1 LNRKISNSNADSS
14 GTLFT
19 VNSSWHDNVAVYEQL
34 AFASPGDTILLTQDA
49 VLALHSQITLTS
61 FLAKCES
68 LGVTVTA
75 LAEDCKLRGIKP
87 HSPVVTMV
95 DYAGFVDL
103 VCKHD
108 KQVSW

>member
-1 LNRKISNSNADSS
+1 MLIQ
-14 GTLFT
+14 
-19 VNSSWHDNVAVYEQL
+19 SWHNSVAVYEQL

-49 VLALHSQITLTS
+49 VLALQSQITLAS

-68 LGVTVTA
+68 LGVMVAA
-75 LAEDCKLRGIKP
+75 LSEDCHLRGIKP
-87 HSPVVTMV
+87 HSALVTMI
-95 DYAGFVDL
+95 DYAGFVEL

>member
-1 LNRKISNSNADSS
+1 LNTKTSDKNAASS

-19 VNSSWHDNVAVYEQL
+19 LMQSWHDSVAVYEQL
-34 AFASPGDTILLTQDA
+34 AFASSGDTILLTQDA
-49 VLALHSQITLTS
+49 VLTLQSQITLAS

-68 LGVTVTA
+68 HGVIVTA
-75 LAEDCKLRGIKP
+75 LAEDCQLRGIKP
-87 HSPVVTMV
+87 YSSLVKMI

>member
-1 LNRKISNSNADSS
+1 MNIKTSNSSTQLS

-19 VNSSWHDNVAVYEQL
+19 INSSWHDNVAVFEQL

-49 VLALHSQITLTS
+49 VLALHSQVTLAS

-68 LGVTVTA
+68 IGVTVAA
-75 LAEDCKLRGIKP
+75 LAEDCKLRGIKS
-87 HSPVVTMV
+87 HSPLVKIV
-95 DYAGFVDL
+95 DYSDFVNL

-108 KQVSW
+108 RQVSW

>member
-1 LNRKISNSNADSS
+1 LNTKTSNSSVASS

-19 VNSSWHDNVAVYEQL
+19 LIQSWHSSVAVYEQL

-49 VLALHSQITLTS
+49 VLALQSQITLAS

-68 LGVTVTA
+68 LGVMVAA
-75 LAEDCKLRGIKP
+75 LSEDCHLRGIKS
-87 HSPVVTMV
+87 HSALVTMI
-95 DYAGFVDL
+95 DYAGFVEL

>member
-1 LNRKISNSNADSS
+1 LNTKTSNSSVASS

-19 VNSSWHDNVAVYEQL
+19 LIQSWHDSVAVYEQL
-34 AFASPGDTILLTQDA
+34 AFASAGDTILLTQDA
-49 VLALHSQITLTS
+49 VLALQSQITLAT

-68 LGVTVTA
+68 LGVMVAA
-75 LAEDCKLRGIKP
+75 LSEDCHLRGIKP
-87 HSPVVTMV
+87 HCSLVKMI
-95 DYAGFVDL
+95 DYAGFVEL

>member
-1 LNRKISNSNADSS
+1 MNTQISDSNTASS

-19 VNSSWHDNVAVYEQL
+19 LKQSWHDSVVVYEQL
-34 AFASPGDTILLTQDA
+34 AFASLGDTILLTQDA
-49 VLALHSQITLTS
+49 VLALQSQITLAS

-68 LGVTVTA
+68 LGVTVAA
-75 LAEDCKLRGIKP
+75 LAEDCQLRGIKP
-87 HSPVVTMV
+87 HSHLVKMI
-95 DYAGFVDL
+95 DYAGFVEL

>member
-1 LNRKISNSNADSS
+1 MNTKTLDTNAASS

-19 VNSSWHDNVAVYEQL
+19 LMQSWHDSVAVYEQL
-34 AFASPGDTILLTQDA
+34 AFARSGDTILLTQDA
-49 VLALHSQITLTS
+49 VLALQSQITLAS

-68 LGVTVTA
+68 LGVIVAA
-75 LAEDCKLRGIKP
+75 LAEDCQLRGIKP
-87 HSPVVTMV
+87 YSSLVKMI

>member
-1 LNRKISNSNADSS
+1 MNTKTLDTNTASS

-19 VNSSWHDNVAVYEQL
+19 LMQSWHDSVAVYEQL
-34 AFASPGDTILLTQDA
+34 AFASSGDTILLTQDA
-49 VLALHSQITLTS
+49 VLALQSQITLAS

-68 LGVTVTA
+68 LGVIVAA
-75 LAEDCKLRGIKP
+75 LAEDCQLRGIKP
-87 HSPVVTMV
+87 YSSLVKMI

-108 KQVSW
+108 RQVSW